1 MIPLG
6 SFAGLKLSARKSVLI
21 AYPGLAA
28 GIGLAGG
35 VWLSLAPFEALTLGV
50 ACALIHLFGEFW
62 HNLGH
67 AAAARSVGHPM
78 IGITFWGLLA
88 ASIYPKDEGTL
99 PARVHIWRALG
110 GPLGSSVLTLLALA
124 ALYIANGVSPLLSA
138 VTWFFFLDNL
148 LVYSLGA
155 FLPLGFTDGS
165 TLLYWIKRL

>member
-1 MIPLG
+1 MIHLG

-21 AYPGLAA
+21 AYPGLAV
-28 GIGLAGG
+28 GLGLIGG
-35 VWLSLAPFEALTLGV
+35 VWLALPVLQALALGA
-50 ACALIHLFGEFW
+50 ACALIHLLGEFW

-67 AAAARSVGHPM
+67 AAAARAVGYPM

-88 ASIYPKDEGTL
+88 ASMYPKEEVAL

-110 GPLGSSVLTLLALA
+110 GPLGSCLLTLLALA
-124 ALYIANGVSPLLSA
+124 ALYLANGVSPLLSTIA
-138 VTWFFFLDNL
+138 WFFFLDNL

-165 TLLYWIKRL
+165 TLLYWFKRL